1 MLVPSCGGHCPT
13 KGGTCFPEPCKLYAE
28 RKAREVDF
36 KHDLPQLVHPFPI
49 PDLRERIAALKWAVD
64 LTREASGGQ
73 ESDILD
79 TMLVELKVAFSNSLT
94 EDEARKLI
102 DRHK

>member
-1 MLVPSCGGHCPT
+1 MNDDRAD
-13 KGGTCFPEPCKLYAE
+13 FE
-28 RKAREVDF
+28 RSF
-36 KHDLPQLVHPFPI
+36 SQLVQPFPI
-49 PDLRERIAALKWAVD
+49 PGLRERIAALKWAVD

-79 TMLVELKVAFSNSLT
+79 TMLIEHRVAFANSLT

-102 DRHK
+102 EKHK